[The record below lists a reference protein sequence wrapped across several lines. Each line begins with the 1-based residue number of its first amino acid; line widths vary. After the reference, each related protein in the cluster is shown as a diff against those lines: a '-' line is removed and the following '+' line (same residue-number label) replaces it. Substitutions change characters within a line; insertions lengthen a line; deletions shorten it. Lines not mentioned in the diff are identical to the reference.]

1 MYSLWYLLYC
11 DKVVQISKSKKI
23 EDIKKE
29 NQIKFKIEP
38 STNNSTNR
46 QVNFKIIIG
55 LRKGEKSILYHYCNF
70 VKLNM
75 DISVKSVAWFYF
87 AA

>member
-1 MYSLWYLLYC
+1 MYS

-38 STNNSTNR
+38 STNNR

-75 DISVKSVAWFYF
+75 DISVKSVA
-87 AA
+87 